1 MSQQATRISLEVI
14 AGPHLG
20 QKWAFDREVRV
31 VLGRQ
36 APAHLRLV
44 KESAMSARHCEL
56 VITPPLVTVN
66 DLSST
71 NGTLVNGVPV
81 AHADL
86 SDGDEF
92 GVGETCIRISIQ
104 SSPPSPPPAP
114 IHPSL
119 AAHDQTIVL
128 SAHPTAGT
136 PPPTPTP
143 RTPDVMPAPPPV
155 AGATAQESTEAT
167 IDLSPKQAAEL
178 ASKDAAFSV
187 DADTSGGTNSENKIP
202 EFCGPYKI
210 EQQIG
215 EGGMAIV
222 YRARHRKTGQLVAV
236 KLIRTASASSLKL
249 LQLFVREASVLLRL
263 KHPRIVRS
271 IEFGFQDHQP
281 FLVLEWLPVI
291 DLLQLIDPL
300 PLDQKLRLSC
310 WAVSRILQA
319 LEYAHSEGFVH
330 RDVKPSNILA
340 YRQRHRLQVK
350 LGDFGLAKCFDD
362 AGLTAMTDDYSLRGT
377 LAYMSPEQMQ
387 DSRSVG
393 PKSDIFSAGACL
405 YRLLTG
411 KHPKLTGRGVEP
423 ETHVLDDVGL
433 PGSLVTLL
441 SNCMDIDPARRP
453 KNASVFERALQRFH
467 GKS

>member
-1 MSQQATRISLEVI
+1 MEVI
-14 AGPHLG
+14 SGPHLG
-20 QKWAFDREVRV
+20 QKWAFDRAVRV

-36 APAHLRLV
+36 APAHLRLI
-44 KESAMSARHCEL
+44 KESAMSASHCEL
-56 VITPPLVTVN
+56 VITPPLVTIN

-92 GVGETCIRISIQ
+92 GVGETRIRISIP
-104 SSPPSPPPAP
+104 SSPPPAS
-114 IHPSL
+114 IHPSP
-119 AAHDQTIVL
+119 AGHDQTIVL
-128 SAHPTAGT
+128 PAHPTVGKPHPTLTPGT
-136 PPPTPTP
+136 PDP
-143 RTPDVMPAPPPV
+143 RTSEVMPAPPPV
-155 AGATAQESTEAT
+155 AGGIAQGSTEAT
-167 IDLSPKQAAEL
+167 IELSPKQAAEL
-178 ASKDAAFSV
+178 ASQDAAFSV
-187 DADTSGGTNSENKIP
+187 DPDTSGGTNSENGIP
-202 EFCGPYKI
+202 DFCGPYKI

-236 KLIRTASASSLKL
+236 KLIRTASASSRKL

-291 DLLQLIDPL
+291 DLLLLIDPL

-310 WAVSRILQA
+310 WTVSRILQA
-319 LEYAHSEGFVH
+319 LQYAHSEGFVH

-411 KHPKLTGRGVEP
+411 KHPKLTGRGVEL
-423 ETHVLDDVGL
+423 ETHVLEGVAL

-441 SNCMDIDPARRP
+441 SNSMDIDPARRP
-453 KNASVFERALQRFH
+453 ENAAVFERGLQRFH